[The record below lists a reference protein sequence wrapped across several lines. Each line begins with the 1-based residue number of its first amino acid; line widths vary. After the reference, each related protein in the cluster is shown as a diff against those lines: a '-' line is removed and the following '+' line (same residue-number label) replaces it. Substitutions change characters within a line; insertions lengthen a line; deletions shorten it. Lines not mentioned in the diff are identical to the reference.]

1 MEKTGLKG
9 NTKAILLGL
18 GGLAGGIA
26 NGLLGAG
33 GGIVMTFV
41 LEYVFDENEL
51 QRRDLFANVIAAAL
65 PISVVSAVIYT
76 LRGDIEFDKFG
87 AFVLPAVIGG
97 LAGAL
102 LLSRIKTSFLK
113 RIFALLVI
121 WSGIYMIMK

>member
-41 LEYVFDENEL
+41 LEYVFDENDL
-51 QRRDLFANVIAAAL
+51 PRRDLFANVIAAAL

-87 AFVLPAVIGG
+87 AFALPAVIGG

-121 WSGIYMIMK
+121 WSGIYMILK